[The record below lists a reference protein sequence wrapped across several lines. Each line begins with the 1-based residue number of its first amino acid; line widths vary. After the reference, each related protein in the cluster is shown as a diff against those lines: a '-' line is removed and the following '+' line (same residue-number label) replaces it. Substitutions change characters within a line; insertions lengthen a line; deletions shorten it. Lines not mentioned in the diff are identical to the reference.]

1 MLIICPECQQ
11 QVSDKALACPHCGF
25 PLKTPKKIAPPPK
38 PRKHNKRRR
47 LPNGFGQIAE
57 IKNRNLRRP
66 FRAMVTVGKTDEG
79 KPICKP
85 LQPQAYFETYN
96 DAYLALMNFNKN
108 PFDLTDKTTMQEIY
122 DKWYSQQEGK
132 VHEGTLARYRISWA
146 YSEAIHAKPIREVR
160 IADLRNCIEYGTI
173 VRNGKTMHPKFTSI
187 DAMKT
192 LYNHLYDYAV
202 EHEIVDHN
210 IARQFTVSSGYIRTI
225 PRHIPYTDEEIA
237 LLWDNI
243 EKYPGIDM
251 ILIQCYSGWRASE
264 LIKLELS
271 KVNLEE
277 QTFRGGSKTN
287 AGKDRI
293 VPIHHLIYPL
303 VERRY
308 REAKR
313 LNSPRLFNIQTFVEG
328 DFSFIYY
335 ELYARQFKV
344 IINRLALDSRHHTHD
359 CRKTFVTMAKRANV
373 DEYAIK
379 RIIGHQIA
387 DLTERVYTDR
397 SIDWLRSEIEK
408 IH

>member
-1 MLIICPECQQ
+1 MLVTCPECQQ
-11 QVSDKALACPHCGF
+11 QVSDKALTCPHCGF
-25 PLKTPKKIAPPPK
+25 PLQSQKKTALTPK

-108 PFDLTDKTTMQEIY
+108 PFDLTDRTTMQEIY

-251 ILIQCYSGWRASE
+251 ILIQCYSGWRPQE
-264 LIKLELS
+264 LCNLCLS
-271 KVNLEE
+271 DVDISAGTMK
-277 QTFRGGSKTN
+277 GGLKTS
-287 AGKDRI
+287 AGKNRI
-293 VPIHHLIYPL
+293 VPIHPRILQLIQARYQRS
-303 VERRY
+303 VE
-308 REAKR
+308 
-313 LNSPRLFNIQTFVEG
+313 LGSPYLFSAVVRKEV
-328 DFSFIYY
+328 
-335 ELYARQFKV
+335 RQISYDQFWTYHHNTV
-344 IINRLALDSRHHTHD
+344 IGLALNPKHRPHD
-359 CRKTFVTMAKRANV
+359 GRKHFVTMAKKYNL

-379 RIIGHQIA
+379 RIVGHYIS
-387 DLTERVYTDR
+387 DLTERIYTER
-397 SIDWLRSEIEK
+397 SISWLKAEIEK
-408 IH
+408 IP